1 MIFHCFMFL
10 LFLSFF
16 LKKNALHLVWFF
28 FLMQAPSTNWVHVM
42 ENLDHEGFNVPDEAA
57 FCLLMSI
64 YAHACK
70 VFVQRLYFWS

>member
-1 MIFHCFMFL
+1 
-10 LFLSFF
+10 
-16 LKKNALHLVWFF
+16 
-28 FLMQAPSTNWVHVM
+28 MQAPSTNWVHVM

-64 YAHACK
+64 YAHPCK